1 MSLEKEIKQKINSA
15 RHEALL
21 NIVHTNNYLQK
32 FSRFFFDKLG
42 ITEAQYN
49 IMIIIKLEN
58 RKLTQVEI
66 SERMVSS
73 RSNITSLIDKLQEK
87 NYVRRLPLEGD
98 RRVYQVELTDKG
110 MKKLAEVEPA
120 YVKTVEKIMECF
132 SVEESRQLSSLL
144 VKIRKNL
151 KEKEV
156 NKNDFRR

>member
-1 MSLEKEIKQKINSA
+1 MSLEKEIKQKINSP

-32 FSRFFFDKLG
+32 FSRLFFEDLG

-73 RSNITSLIDKLQEK
+73 RSNITSLIDKLQK
-87 NYVRRLPLEGD
+87 KAYVRRLPMEGD
-98 RRVYQVELTDKG
+98 RRVYQVELTSEG
-110 MKKLAEVEPA
+110 IKKLSEVEPL
-120 YVKTVEKIMECF
+120 YVKTVEKIMGCF
-132 SVEESRQLSSLL
+132 SVEESRRLSSLL
-144 VKIRKNL
+144 VKIRENIK
-151 KEKEV
+151 KRVK
-156 NKNDFRR
+156 

>member
-1 MSLEKEIKQKINSA
+1 MSLAKEIKQKIKSS

-21 NIVHTNNYLQK
+21 NIVHTNNYLTK
-32 FSRFFFDKLG
+32 FSRFFFDKFG
-42 ITEAQYN
+42 VTEAQYN

-87 NYVRRLPLEGD
+87 KYVRRLPMEGD

-132 SVEESRQLSSLL
+132 SVKESRQLSSLL
-144 VKIRKNL
+144 VKIRENL
-151 KEKEV
+151 KEKEI
-156 NKNDFRR
+156 NKNDSRK

>member
-1 MSLEKEIKQKINSA
+1 MSLEKETKLKINSA

-21 NIVHTNNYLQK
+21 NVVFTSNYLAKHSRNFFIK
-32 FSRFFFDKLG
+32 FG

-87 NYVRRLPLEGD
+87 GYVNRLSVEGD
-98 RRVYQVELTDKG
+98 RRVYAVELTDEGK
-110 MKKLAEVEPA
+110 KKLDEVEPI
-120 YVKTVEKIMECF
+120 YDKTVEKIMKNI
-132 SVEESRQLSSLL
+132 SIDESKKISALL
-144 VKIRKNL
+144 AKIRQDSIIVEREN
-151 KEKEV
+151 EE
-156 NKNDFRR
+156 